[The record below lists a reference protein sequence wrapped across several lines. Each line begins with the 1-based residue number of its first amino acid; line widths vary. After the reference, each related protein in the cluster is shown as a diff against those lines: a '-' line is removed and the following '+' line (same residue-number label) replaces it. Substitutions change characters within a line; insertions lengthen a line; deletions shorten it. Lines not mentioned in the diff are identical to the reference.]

1 MQLTRDACIGLDA
14 ADPLAAHRNAF
25 ALPDGVIYLDGNSL
39 GALPRATSARVRE
52 VIEHEWGDGLIRSWN
67 AAHWIDLPRRVGAQI
82 ARLIGA
88 QPHEVIC
95 ADSTSINLFKV
106 LAAALKLQAARPQVR
121 ARERRVVLSEKTN
134 FPTDLYVAQG
144 LLALLGDRYE
154 LKRVD
159 FDEVA
164 EAIDNSV
171 AVTLLTHVNFKTGA
185 MHDMAAITRRAR
197 HAGALMIWDLSHSAG
212 ALPVDLNGCSV
223 DFAIGCG
230 YKYLNGGPGAPA
242 FVWMHPRHEGQ
253 VWQPLTG
260 WLGHANPFDFDSE
273 YQPAPGVQQYQCGT
287 PAVLAM
293 SGLDT
298 ALDVFDAAQKLGGMK
313 ALRNKSLALTEAFIG
328 AVEARVPGAVI
339 ATPRDASV
347 RGSQV
352 SFALPQGTDGYAVMQ
367 ALIARGVIGDFRAGD
382 PELLRFGFAPL
393 YNGFADVVHAVDAL
407 ADIVATKSWDAPE
420 FTSRSKV
427 T

>member
-1 MQLTRDACIGLDA
+1 MNLDDANRLDA
-14 ADPLAAHRNAF
+14 ADPLRSLRNLF
-25 ALPDGVIYLDGNSL
+25 TLPDGVTYLDGNSL
-39 GALPRATSARVRE
+39 GALPSATPERIRRAVE
-52 VIEHEWGDGLIRSWN
+52 QEWGQGLIKSWN
-67 AAHWIDLPRRVGAQI
+67 TAGWIDLPRRLGDRLAPWLGA
-82 ARLIGA
+82 RPG
-88 QPHEVIC
+88 EVLV
-95 ADSTSINLFKV
+95 ADSTSINLYKV
-106 LAAALKLQAARPQVR
+106 LHAALQLQQGKRRIVVS
-121 ARERRVVLSEKTN
+121 ERSN
-134 FPTDLYVAQG
+134 FPTDNYIAQ
-144 LLALLGDRYE
+144 
-154 LKRVD
+154 
-159 FDEVA
+159 
-164 EAIDNSV
+164 SV
-171 AVTLLTHVNFKTGA
+171 ARAHGGELILADRPEDIPPLLDERCAVLMLTHVNYRSGR
-185 MHDMAAITRRAR
+185 MHDMALLTRWA
-197 HAGALMIWDLSHSAG
+197 HQAGTLAVWDLAHSAG
-212 ALPVDLNGCSV
+212 AVPIDLLGAAA